1 MAKIKVTLSEIT
13 TAVNRLQSASEN
25 FLSSAKSALSS
36 AEALAGYWEGDANTA
51 FQEEQRRANQWYKQM
66 MDLVHN
72 YMANLKEARQI
83 YESTDEDAAAAI
95 KAC

>member
-1 MAKIKVTLSEIT
+1 M
-13 TAVNRLQSASEN
+13 NRLQSASEN
-25 FLSSAKSALSS
+25 FLSSAQSALSS
-36 AEALAGYWEGDANTA
+36 AEALAACWEGDANTA
-51 FQEEQRRANQWYKQM
+51 FQEEQKRANQWYKQM
-66 MDLVHN
+66 MDLVHT